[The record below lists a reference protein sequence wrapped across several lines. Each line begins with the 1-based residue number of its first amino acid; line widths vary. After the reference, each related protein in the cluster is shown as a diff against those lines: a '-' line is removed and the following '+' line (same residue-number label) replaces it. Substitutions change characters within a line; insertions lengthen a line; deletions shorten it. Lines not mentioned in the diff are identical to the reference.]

1 MKLVGLTGEAG
12 AGKST
17 LAHVFEEHGVP
28 VFYADDIA
36 KEVLLDSEFQ
46 RLARERWGEDFFAD
60 VILSIYKKIAEKIF
74 NSNDEYDFVTSYVH
88 EKTIKTI
95 KEKVQNLP
103 KETSFALIEIP
114 LLFETNSQE
123 WLDEVIYVTASLD
136 KRVCQNVTR
145 HWTEEEIMRREAK
158 FLRSDF
164 KIANSS
170 IVLENKGTMEEWIC
184 EAEKTLKCLEERF
197 QC

>member
-17 LAHVFEEHGVP
+17 FAHVFEEHGVP

-36 KEVLLDSEFQ
+36 KEVLLEPAFQ
-46 RLARERWGEDFFAD
+46 RLARERWGQDFFSD
-60 VILSIYKKIAEKIF
+60 VILSVYKKIADKIF
-74 NSNDEYDFVTSYVH
+74 NSNEEYDFVTNFVH
-88 EKTIKTI
+88 DKTIKII
-95 KEKVQNLP
+95 KEKVQTLP
-103 KETSFALIEIP
+103 KDTSFALIEIP

-123 WLDEVIYVTASLD
+123 WLDEVIYVTASLE

-145 HWTEEEIMRREAK
+145 HWTKEEIMRREAK
-158 FLRSDF
+158 FLSRDF
-164 KIANSS
+164 KIANST
-170 IVLENKGTMEEWIC
+170 IVLENKGTKEEWIC
-184 EAEKTLKCLEERF
+184 VAEKTLKHLEEKF